1 MSNRNFQ
8 LKASVAEY
16 VSTRQ
21 KVVELHH
28 KRQQIDDEIT
38 RERARS
44 ESRLDDL
51 RQYVGRNLTSRCIN
65 LGAGETAILRYR
77 GDDMKVLVEVYN
89 DRGEPVPL

>member
-1 MSNRNFQ
+1 MSNRSSNSKPLWLSMF
-8 LKASVAEY
+8 LHAKRWWNCIISASK
-16 VSTRQ
+16 ST
-21 KVVELHH
+21 
-28 KRQQIDDEIT
+28 T
-38 RERARS
+38 RSPASGRS